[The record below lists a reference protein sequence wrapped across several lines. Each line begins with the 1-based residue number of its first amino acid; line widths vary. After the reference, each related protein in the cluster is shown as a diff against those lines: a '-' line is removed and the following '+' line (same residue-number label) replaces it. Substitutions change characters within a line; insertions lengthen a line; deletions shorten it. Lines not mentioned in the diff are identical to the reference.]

1 MSFHKDTHG
10 LVLCEDKG
18 DVAVMEKIARSAK
31 LRKLRF
37 KYYSG
42 KTNLHPSLEV
52 LSKTPAFNNG
62 SLRRILITRDAD
74 DSYQQAWDEVRE
86 TLQLIFGSC
95 PDEPEQ
101 WHHSKKNDLPAI
113 AVWIAPTKGQA
124 GMIESLCL
132 EAASKVDSTSLH
144 CLNMYTRC
152 LQQNNRIQL
161 HEKERF
167 GIWTIAAQGAS
178 PRSRRMSFRD
188 AIERLPIPWN
198 DKVFA
203 TLRSILAE
211 TANMSPG

>member
-1 MSFHKDTHG
+1 MSFPRDTHG
-10 LVLCEDKG
+10 LVLCEGKG
-18 DVAVMEKIARSAK
+18 DVAVMEKVARSAK
-31 LRKLRF
+31 LSRLRF

-42 KTNLHPSLEV
+42 KTNLYSSLEV
-52 LSKTPAFNNG
+52 LSKTAAFNCG
-62 SLRRILITRDAD
+62 SLSRILITRDAD

-86 TLQLIFGSC
+86 TLQLVLGSF
-95 PDEPEQ
+95 PQEPEQ
-101 WHHSKKNDLPAI
+101 WHYSNGNALPAI
-113 AVWIAPTKGQA
+113 AVWIAPAKGQA

-132 EAASKVDSTSLH
+132 EAASKVDSSSLH
-144 CLNMYTRC
+144 CLSLFSRC

-188 AIERLPIPWN
+188 AIEQLPIPWD

-203 TLRSILAE
+203 TLRSLLAE
-211 TANMSPG
+211 TADMQPG